1 MKKKILVDASYAEET
16 RVVVLD
22 NNDNVEHFEYEVKGK
37 APIKGNVYLAK
48 VVRVEPALQSAFI
61 DYGGNKNGFL
71 SFSEIHPN
79 YYNASLQGK
88 GKEDKVLL
96 PFKLLPVSEIN
107 DVEILQ
113 YEDPEILTDSNVEI
127 VDLTS
132 SENEI
137 EIDVKIVKDYKIQD
151 VIKKGQVILV
161 QAQKEER
168 GNKGATFTS
177 YISLAGKYSVA
188 MPNRSSHNGVSRKI
202 INSEERKRLKC
213 MLDEITKDS
222 QDVGLSIIMRTAG
235 IGRKSHEIKQ
245 DYNYI
250 VRLWNKIL
258 DTSKNFRAPYLL
270 HVEEGIIEKTVRDFL
285 DHRVK
290 EMIVQGKDAYN
301 QIIKLV
307 DVIVPSDKE
316 KIKQHM
322 IDAPIFSH
330 YNVEKMIITLY
341 QPIVELSS
349 GGYVVINPTEAL
361 TSIDVNS
368 GKAIGEQDIEETAFK
383 TNVEAARQISKQLRL
398 RDISGLV
405 VIDFIDMVSE
415 ANKKSLL
422 NILSNSCSQ
431 DKAKIQLS
439 SISNL
444 GLVQLSR
451 QRIKSSFLETH
462 SVACNNCQGKGV
474 IRSEQA
480 NSMLILRTVEDEIVT
495 ANSGNIISIVN
506 IFTNAKVISYLLNYK
521 RKLIDFIENKYQL
534 KLNFHQEHL
543 DRSDSFSIEKIML
556 PRKKQKNIIIDKI
569 DASKP
574 TEEIIE
580 NIREKPR
587 TQELKNIHRKNIKP
601 GFKSQRRNNTKPETP
616 TKIANEVVAEKDSS
630 FFKQMITKIM
640 N

>member
-1 MKKKILVDASYAEET
+1 MKKKILVDSSYPDET

-22 NNDNVEHFEYEVKGK
+22 SNDVVEHFEYEVPGK

-48 VVRVEPALQSAFI
+48 VVRVEPALQAAFI
-61 DYGGNKNGFL
+61 DYGSGKNGFL

-79 YYNASLQGK
+79 YYNNSVQNK
-88 GKEDKVLL
+88 GRDDKVNL
-96 PFKLLPVSEIN
+96 PFKLLPISTINEVEILHYEEPEILN
-107 DVEILQ
+107 DITLEVVDLSSPESDVEIETKL
-113 YEDPEILTDSNVEI
+113 
-127 VDLTS
+127 
-132 SENEI
+132 
-137 EIDVKIVKDYKIQD
+137 VKDYKIQD

-202 INSEERKRLKC
+202 VNSEERKRLKG

-222 QDVGLSIIMRTAG
+222 QEIGLSIIMRTAG
-235 IGRKSHEIKQ
+235 IGRKNHEIKQ

-258 DTSKNFRAPYLL
+258 ETSQNFKAPYLL

-290 EMIVQGKDAYN
+290 EMIVQGTEAYN
-301 QIIKLV
+301 KIMKFV
-307 DVIVPSDKE
+307 DVIVPYDKD
-316 KIKQHM
+316 KIKEHTST
-322 IDAPIFSH
+322 APIFSH
-330 YNVEKMIITLY
+330 YNVEKVILTLY
-341 QPIVELSS
+341 QPIVELNS
-349 GGYVVINPTEAL
+349 GGYIVINPTEAL

-383 TNVEAARQISKQLRL
+383 TNVEAAKQIAKQLRL
-398 RDISGLV
+398 RDISGLIV
-405 VIDFIDMVSE
+405 VDFIDMANDS
-415 ANKKSLL
+415 NKKSLM
-422 NILSNSCSQ
+422 NILNNACAQ

-439 SISNL
+439 SISNF
-444 GLVQLSR
+444 GLVQISR

-462 SVACNNCQGKGV
+462 STACMNCQGKGV

-480 NSMLILRTVEDEIVT
+480 NSMLILRTIEDEIAT
-495 ANSGNIISIVN
+495 CKDSSTISIVN
-506 IFTNAKVISYLLNYK
+506 IFTNPKIISYILNYK
-521 RKLIDFIENKYQL
+521 RKFVDAIESQYKL

-543 DRSDSFSIEKIML
+543 ERSDSFSIEKIML
-556 PRKKQKNIIIDKI
+556 PSKNHKPIQAHKVDNEKAKDSAIESTYEAPIKK
-569 DASKP
+569 
-574 TEEIIE
+574 
-580 NIREKPR
+580 
-587 TQELKNIHRKNIKP
+587 ELKNIHRKNIKP
-601 GFKSQRRNNTKPETP
+601 KFKPHRKNHTNNEKNVDPSSN
-616 TKIANEVVAEKDSS
+616 IAPQENGS
-630 FFKQMITKIM
+630 FFKQMINKIM